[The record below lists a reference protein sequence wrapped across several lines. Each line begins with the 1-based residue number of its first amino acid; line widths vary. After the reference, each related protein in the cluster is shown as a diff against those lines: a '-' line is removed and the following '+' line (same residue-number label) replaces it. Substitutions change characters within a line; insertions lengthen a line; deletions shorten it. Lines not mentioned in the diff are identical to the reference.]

1 MRRVG
6 KKYKNPLVVRFCG
19 KSGHQLP
26 ALWAGLGNF
35 WRVPL
40 FWAEIV
46 RLVRYHYINHTFTW
60 RSKIWR
66 AVQASKA

>member
-6 KKYKNPLVVRFCG
+6 KKYKIHWWFDFAGSRDTSCR
-19 KSGHQLP
+19 
-26 ALWAGLGNF
+26 AGLGNF

-40 FWAEIV
+40 LWAEIV

-66 AVQASKA
+66 AAQASKA